1 MGSRWTPSGPNE
13 IGIDG
18 YIELFDPNSRR
29 ALGLTLAVQS
39 KVVTAIGRATDKT
52 FDYWC
57 DANDLTY
64 WLNGN
69 TPVILIVS
77 AGDANEAYW
86 VSIKEH
92 FKGWKPTDSLRITFD
107 KSEHRFSRES
117 FSKLAELAAP
127 KLGLYLAPLRQSELL
142 RTNLLPLESLP
153 PTIFIAAASCSTQ
166 RDVWASLRSA
176 GGDFDAG
183 WVLWEKKLFSFHDL
197 GKPPWS
203 AICDQGTLEEFST
216 SEWSESID
224 LQRQQIFVHLLN
236 QTLKAQ
242 LDPDVRFWPQE
253 ECYAIQGRPHK
264 QSYQSLKRTSAI
276 SVVSQYSS
284 TSKDGR
290 KFVRFRHLAFRGQF
304 RLFDDKWCLEITPT
318 YRFTSDGFTL
328 DRFHEENL
336 KGIKRLEGN
345 RAVLS
350 SVLFWAH
357 YLRPR
362 TGLFHGN
369 PPPLQFEDLLSFNC
383 EAGIPDS
390 EWLSS
395 DPEAVRETDLASQE
409 ILFPNVEDGVDS

>member
-18 YIELFDPNSRR
+18 YIELFDPNSRQ

-39 KVVTAIGRATDKT
+39 KVVTNIAHAADKT

-57 DANDLTY
+57 DANDVAY

-77 AGDANEAYW
+77 TGSANEAYW

-92 FKGWKPTDSLRITFD
+92 FKNWKSTDSARITFD
-107 KSEHRFSRES
+107 RSEHRFNGES
-117 FSKLAELAAP
+117 FPKLAKLAAP
-127 KLGLYLAPLRQSELL
+127 KSGLYLAPLRQAELL
-142 RTNLLPLESLP
+142 RTNLLPLELLP
-153 PTIFIAAASCSTQ
+153 PTIFIAGANCNTQ
-166 RDVWASLRSA
+166 RDVWASLRA
-176 GGDFDAG
+176 TGGDFDAG
-183 WVLWEKKLFSFHDL
+183 WVLWEKKVLSFHDL
-197 GKPPWS
+197 GKSPWS
-203 AICDQGTLEEFST
+203 SICDQGTLEEFST
-216 SEWSESID
+216 SEWSESAD
-224 LQRQQIFVHLLN
+224 LQRRQIFVQLLN

-242 LDPDVRFWPQE
+242 LYPEVRFWPQE

-264 QSYQSLKRTSAI
+264 QSYRSLQRTSTI

-290 KFVRFRHLAFRGQF
+290 KFVRFRHMAFRGQF
-304 RLFDDKWCLEITPT
+304 RRFGDKWCLEITPT
-318 YRFTSDGFTL
+318 YRFTSDGFAL

-362 TGLFHGN
+362 TGLFNGN
-369 PPPLQFEDLLSFNC
+369 PFPLQFENLLSFNC
-383 EAGIPDS
+383 EAGIRDA

-395 DPEAVRETDLASQE
+395 DPETVRETNVSSQQ
-409 ILFPNVEDGVDS
+409 ILFPDVEDGVDS